1 MIQRPRGTRDFDP
14 DEMDI
19 RRYFETI
26 MRHEARLFGFREIAT
41 PIFEHTELFTLRSG
55 PNIVEEIYAFQD
67 KGGRDIALR
76 PELTAPAMRFFVNE
90 LSNRSRPLKMFYF
103 GQCFRYER
111 PQSGRFREFFQFGA
125 ELIGNPGPDSD
136 AEIIALAA
144 SIMRRIGLKDY
155 SIRIGHIGVLRN
167 ILAEADVDA
176 ETTPLIL
183 QRLDKKEYEEA
194 RQLMQN
200 AKIDD
205 ETINSIIDITNTV
218 GSINVLDKISGD
230 AHEHLLGIFD
240 ILQAYGIDN
249 VQIDLGVVR
258 GLDYYTGVV
267 FEIDAPVLGAEKQ
280 ICGGGSY
287 SLTELFGGEKTFS
300 TGFGIGFDRTLLA
313 LEKEGYDAIV
323 HSVDVYVL
331 PIGNN
336 TRHEAHRIAAQLRQA
351 GISTDIDL
359 MGRSMSKSMRYA
371 NGINAQHV
379 VIVGEKELAQE
390 SIMLRDMDTGEQQL
404 VKKKDIISI
413 LKNQ

>member
-1 MIQRPRGTRDFDP
+1 MIHRPRGTRDFDP

-336 TRHEAHRIAAQLRQA
+336 TRNEAHRIAAQLRQA

>member
-1 MIQRPRGTRDFDP
+1 MIHRPRGTRDFDP